1 MEVKYYEIDPDG
13 DVLLLL
19 RTAKQEDESSEDR
32 ESANDE
38 PKAETPN
45 ERMETEKRETECS
58 GDAKSAD
65 EKTKAES
72 PTESVESSDIDIR
85 MRLSSKH
92 LILASRYFQRML
104 GGDWKEGCIL
114 RDGRQLEVTE
124 EGWKSGPFLIL
135 MNIIHGR
142 TKKVPR
148 TVTID
153 VLTEIASLVD
163 YYECLEVVE
172 IMAEIWT
179 SKITI
184 PHVTLKDIAQCI
196 WLSYTFRWESKFKTW
211 TKRAILTLEGP
222 FYTQGLPIP
231 DRILNEIQ
239 ERREESIKRIVAYL
253 HGLLAE
259 FTKTEPCCTECSCM
273 MLGALTRALSMMHL
287 LSPRPSR
294 PFSRLNLRDMLDGL
308 AKIYSPKWYLKY
320 HGREAHKCSLESII
334 QPTLNSVTES
344 ITGLELE
351 NFVRPEPISRGS
363 LRSSQTKD

>member
-58 GDAKSAD
+58 GDAKMY
-65 EKTKAES
+65 S
-72 PTESVESSDIDIR
+72 P
-85 MRLSSKH
+85 
-92 LILASRYFQRML
+92 
-104 GGDWKEGCIL
+104 

-124 EGWKSGPFLIL
+124 EDWKSGPFLIL

-222 FYTQGLPIP
+222 LYTQGLPIR

-239 ERREESIKRIVAYL
+239 ERREESIERIVAYL